1 MYQPSGDLLA
11 YPYAMRSG
19 DIVQSVLSPAGA
31 QASSIHQLWLLMLWT
46 TTVVCVVVLAFI
58 AVAVLRHRRRD
69 EVATIPTTP
78 ERSLVRS
85 VWAATTLSLLILL
98 MLLVASV
105 WMTRGVESLAASGA
119 LTINIIGHQWWW
131 EIEYEDTSPSRRVL
145 TANEMH
151 IPVGRPVVLKVSSRD
166 VIHSFWVPNLQGK
179 RDLIPGYTTAIWLQ
193 PDRPGIFRGQCAEF
207 CGLQHAHMAL
217 DVVAEAGPDFD
228 RWLEG
233 MRKPAG
239 PPETDQQRKGHAV
252 FMSRRCAG
260 CHAINGTE
268 AYGQIGPDL
277 THIGSR
283 STIGAGTLPNTRD
296 HMNAWVKNPQVS
308 KPGNQMPPNPL
319 SDEDSRAL
327 QAYLEF
333 LK

>member
-1 MYQPSGDLLA
+1 MRTGDV
-11 YPYAMRSG
+11 
-19 DIVQSVLSPAGA
+19 VQSVLSPASA
-31 QASSIHQLWLLMLWT
+31 HASAIHQLWLLMLWT
-46 TTVVCVVVLAFI
+46 TTIVGVVVLAFI
-58 AVAVLRHRRRD
+58 AVAVVRGRRRD
-69 EVATIPTTP
+69 ATARLPP
-78 ERSLVRS
+78 SAERSLVRG
-85 VWAATTLSLLILL
+85 VWAATTLSLVILL

-105 WMTRGVESLAASGA
+105 WMTRGVESLEASQA
-119 LTINIIGHQWWW
+119 VTIKIIGHQWWW
-131 EIEYEDTSPSRRVL
+131 EIEYEDSVPSQRVL
-145 TANEMH
+145 TANEIH

-179 RDLIPGYTTAIWLQ
+179 RDLVPGYITAIWLQ

-217 DVVAEAGPDFD
+217 DVVAEPGPDFD

-233 MRKPAG
+233 MRKPAAS
-239 PPETDQQRKGHAV
+239 PQTDEQRKGHAV

-260 CHAINGTE
+260 CHAINGSE
-268 AYGQIGPDL
+268 AFGQMGPDL

-283 STIGAGTLPNTRD
+283 STIGAGTLPNTRE
-296 HMNAWVKNPQVS
+296 HMNAWVKNSQAS

-327 QAYLEF
+327 LAYLEF